1 MCIRTNIIK
10 KKKQKQKQKHTYVYV
25 FSSCRFWFL
34 CSFHCSIFFF
44 LGLFFFLKKKKNYS
58 AILACVC
65 LNTQNAIY
73 TNADSSGAHRLYIY
87 IERER
92 EKEEFFFCIVVSSGF
107 SPFFFLFISTI
118 YSVYLLLVIASK
130 RYTHSLAFVF
140 FLRSRWLSTVFSAF
154 DLFVHSFFFFRQLFP
169 FSSSKYSRECLKK
182 KKNVLLIFFFAAAT
196 CDCVSSLCYFR
207 EEKRATKIRRPHAD
221 DFLLSVL
228 RQWY

>member
-1 MCIRTNIIK
+1 M
-10 KKKQKQKQKHTYVYV
+10 
-25 FSSCRFWFL
+25 
-34 CSFHCSIFFF
+34 
-44 LGLFFFLKKKKNYS
+44 
-58 AILACVC
+58 LACEC
-65 LNTQNAIY
+65 WPTLTAID

-92 EKEEFFFCIVVSSGF
+92 GVFFLYCGFVRFFPLFFYLFLLFNPSTFCLWLLVKDTHIHLPSFFF
-107 SPFFFLFISTI
+107 
-118 YSVYLLLVIASK
+118 
-130 RYTHSLAFVF
+130 F